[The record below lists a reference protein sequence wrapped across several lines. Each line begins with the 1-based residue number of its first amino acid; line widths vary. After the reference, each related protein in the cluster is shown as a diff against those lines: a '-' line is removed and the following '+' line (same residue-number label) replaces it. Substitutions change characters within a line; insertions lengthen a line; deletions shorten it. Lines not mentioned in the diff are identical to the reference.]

1 MSNHDVEQNEL
12 REKFEAWERNE
23 LAAFLARSPE
33 RKEQFATESG
43 IPLKRVY
50 TALDAPDDADIG
62 LPGQFPFTR
71 GPYPTMYRGR
81 LWTMRLFAGYGT
93 GEDTN
98 ARFKFLIEQGQ
109 TGLSTAFDMP
119 TLMGYDSDHPLAAG
133 EVGREGV
140 AIDTLADMEALF
152 DGIDLTKI
160 SVSMTINP
168 TAWILLAM
176 YVALGQKRGYDL
188 NQMSGTLQADILK
201 EYQAQKEW
209 IYPIRPSVRLV
220 RDFIMWS
227 AQNMRRYNPISISGY
242 HIAEAGANAIQE
254 ASFVLA
260 NGFEYVRQVT
270 EAGMSVDDFA
280 PRLSFFWTSQADFFE
295 EIAKFRAA
303 RRVWAKVMKERFG
316 AKNPDSQRLRFHAQT
331 AAITLT
337 RTQPY
342 NNLART
348 TLQALAAALGGAQSL
363 HTNGFDE
370 SYALPTEFAAKLA
383 LRTQQII
390 AEETNITS
398 VVDPLGGSYFVE
410 SLTSEMEKRIFAT
423 LDEIDAQ
430 GGVISATENGWFQ
443 RQIADTAYDF
453 LKRKERGERVVV
465 GVNKYAEENDPEI
478 PIHPHN
484 EETERKQIAGL
495 RQIKAGR
502 DGARVGALLAEL
514 KRTAQDE
521 NANLMPITIEC
532 VKAYATL
539 GEIVDALRGLWGAY
553 REGSEI

>member
-1 MSNHDVEQNEL
+1 M
-12 REKFEAWERNE
+12 
-23 LAAFLARSPE
+23 
-33 RKEQFATESG
+33 
-43 IPLKRVY
+43 
-50 TALDAPDDADIG
+50 
-62 LPGQFPFTR
+62 
-71 GPYPTMYRGR
+71 
-81 LWTMRLFAGYGT
+81 
-93 GEDTN
+93 
-98 ARFKFLIEQGQ
+98 
-109 TGLSTAFDMP
+109 
-119 TLMGYDSDHPLAAG
+119 
-133 EVGREGV
+133 
-140 AIDTLADMEALF
+140 
-152 DGIDLTKI
+152 
-160 SVSMTINP
+160 
-168 TAWILLAM
+168 
-176 YVALGQKRGYDL
+176 
-188 NQMSGTLQADILK
+188 
-201 EYQAQKEW
+201 
-209 IYPIRPSVRLV
+209 
-220 RDFIMWS
+220 
-227 AQNMRRYNPISISGY
+227 
-242 HIAEAGANAIQE
+242 
-254 ASFVLA
+254 
-260 NGFEYVRQVT
+260 
-270 EAGMSVDDFA
+270 
-280 PRLSFFWTSQADFFE
+280 
-295 EIAKFRAA
+295 
-303 RRVWAKVMKERFG
+303 
-316 AKNPDSQRLRFHAQT
+316 
-331 AAITLT
+331 
-337 RTQPY
+337 
-342 NNLART
+342 
-348 TLQALAAALGGAQSL
+348 

-465 GVNKYAEENDPEI
+465 GVNKYAEETDPEI